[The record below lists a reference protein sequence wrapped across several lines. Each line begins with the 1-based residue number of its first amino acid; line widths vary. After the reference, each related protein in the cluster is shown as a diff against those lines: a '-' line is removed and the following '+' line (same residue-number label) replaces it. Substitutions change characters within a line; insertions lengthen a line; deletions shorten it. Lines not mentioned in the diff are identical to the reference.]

1 VSFEHVEASS
11 EISIEYL
18 ASEILDDLSTVI
30 PGIISYDSGELL
42 KSLSVSL
49 NSECLLSFN
58 TLG

>member
-30 PGIISYDSGELL
+30 ASIIGDDSGELL

-49 NSECLLSFN
+49 DSECLFALN